1 MSPTPRAPRETA
13 AQEAAEKKGF
23 GEHFSALFLAGV
35 ERMAE
40 VEKRGIDLAV
50 AQNAEVADAWKK
62 MAQKTPWAP
71 GLFLVDLANNAW
83 ERYADTRKTAID
95 AMVEQSR
102 ALADMTRERAVET
115 GKANESVSAYVQ
127 QTVERTVGMQKKA
140 LDHAAAQTKAVFDA
154 FRRQWGFDG
163 APADA
168 AAESFHRG
176 VDTVIDAQ
184 KELLDI
190 AVH

>member
-1 MSPTPRAPRETA
+1 MSPTPRATR
-13 AQEAAEKKGF
+13 EAAAPEAPEKKWF
-23 GEHFSALFLAGV
+23 GEQFSTLFLSGV

-40 VEKRGIDLAV
+40 VEKRGIDLVV
-50 AQNAEVADAWKK
+50 AQNAEVTEAWKK

-71 GLFLVDLANNAW
+71 GLFLLELANAAW
-83 ERYADTRKTAID
+83 ERYADTRKVAID

-102 ALADMTRERAVET
+102 AVAEMTRERAAET
-115 GKANESVSAYVQ
+115 GKANETASTYVQ
-127 QTVERTVGMQKKA
+127 QAVERAVGVQKKA
-140 LDHAAAQTKAVFDA
+140 LDHTAAHTKAVFDA
-154 FRRQWGFDG
+154 FRSQFGFAG
-163 APADA
+163 APADTA
-168 AAESFHRG
+168 ADSFHRG